1 MHIKRRFVYYIFN
14 VILPC
19 TMISIL
25 TCMSFRLPCI
35 SNEKITLGLNCFV
48 ANSFFMLMVAEKI
61 PTGISSGKVP
71 IIS

>member
-1 MHIKRRFVYYIFN
+1 
-14 VILPC
+14 
-19 TMISIL
+19 MISIL